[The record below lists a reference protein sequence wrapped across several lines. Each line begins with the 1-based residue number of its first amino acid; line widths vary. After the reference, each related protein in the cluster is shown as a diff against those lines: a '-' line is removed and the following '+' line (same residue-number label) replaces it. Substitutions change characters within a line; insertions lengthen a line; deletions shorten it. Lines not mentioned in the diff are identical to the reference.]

1 MYLDLAMYI
10 NSLPKTTQLYIYL
23 GSFIF
28 IAVLIIVYLVK
39 NIQEE

>member
-1 MYLDLAMYI
+1 MYLELAMYI
-10 NSLPKTTQLYIYL
+10 NSLPKTTQLYIYI

-28 IAVLIIVYLVK
+28 IAILIIINLVK